1 MLNFAKSAA
10 QGCLRRL
17 GYTIQKTQPTQPQYP
32 EIDVF
37 SHLAREL
44 NSRRKGDVFVLQVG
58 ANDGVRADPVRPL
71 VTEFP
76 WHGLLVEPQPFVY
89 QKLIENYA
97 GYDRLQFAD
106 TLISNHTE
114 LHATLFTPR
123 PKLDND
129 RLRLT
134 GLAGLERNSLV
145 ERLKQIGLGESDY
158 TIDEISARCTTLD
171 NLVTERN
178 IDRIDVLVID
188 AEGHDFN
195 ILTTLDFSRFK
206 PSLIMMEFFHLS
218 NVQQRECLKFLSDRG
233 FKMTMVLGDLVAADF
248 ADRA

>member
-10 QGCLRRL
+10 QGGLRRL
-17 GYTIQKTQPTQPQYP
+17 GYTIQKTQPNQHRFP

-37 SHLAREL
+37 SHLARDL

-76 WHGLLVEPQPFVY
+76 WHGLLIEPQPFVY

-106 TLISNHTE
+106 ILISNNQE
-114 LHATLFTPR
+114 SQATLFVPR
-123 PKLDND
+123 AKLDED

-145 ERLKQIGLGESDY
+145 ERMKQIGLGENDY
-158 TIDEISARCTTLD
+158 TIEEITARSATLD
-171 NLVTERN
+171 DLLIERN
-178 IDRIDVLVID
+178 VDRVDVLVID

-195 ILTTLDFSRFK
+195 ILTTLDFDRFK

-218 NVQQRECLKFLSDRG
+218 NAQQGECLQFLSDRG
-233 FKMTMVLGDLVAADF
+233 FRMTKVLGDLVAADF
-248 ADRA
+248 AERA